1 MIKGFKIKESTIS
14 KNNWE
19 ATKDRSAIIEND
31 DITGYISQNENG
43 TPILDGERLINDWF
57 PDDSDKNIFISHAHK
72 DAQLVENFA
81 SFLENKGAKPFV
93 DFEIW
98 GRCTELIKK
107 INNEFNTVCGEKNT
121 YYYSDALSISAN
133 IYIILVTALNKMISQ
148 CSTFIFIESDN
159 SIKDDYTY
167 SPWIME
173 ELNTFNILYCNNRIE
188 KRYLESAAY
197 TNFNVAVSF
206 KINDI
211 ISNLK
216 EIEKQEDFYKIVESG
231 EVYGE

>member
-14 KNNWE
+14 KNDWK
-19 ATKDRSAIIEND
+19 ATKDRPTIIEND
-31 DITGYISQNENG
+31 NITGYISQNENG
-43 TPILDGERLINDWF
+43 TPILDGEKLINDWF
-57 PDDSDKNIFISHAHK
+57 PNSSDKNIFISHAHK

-81 SFLENKGAKPFV
+81 SFLENQGLKPFV
-93 DFEIW
+93 DFEVW

-107 INNEFNTVCGEKNT
+107 INDEFNAVCGEKDT
-121 YYYSDALSISAN
+121 YYYSDAQSISAN

-148 CSTFIFIESDN
+148 CSAFIFIESNN
-159 SIKDDYTY
+159 SLEDDYTY

-173 ELNTFNILYCNNRIE
+173 ELNTFNILYGNNQIE
-188 KRYLESAAY
+188 KRYLDSEEY
-197 TNFNVAVSF
+197 MPFNVTVSF

-216 EIEKQEDFYKIVESG
+216 EIEDQKCLFQSLK
-231 EVYGE
+231 